1 MRNMWVRIVC
11 EPGCDV
17 INFEIKL
24 IFLMKLFSYMTKK
37 SKQKFEYLEN
47 ERALEMK

>member
-1 MRNMWVRIVC
+1 MGIAIVG

-17 INFEIKL
+17 INFGINL
-24 IFLMKLFSYMTKK
+24 IFLIKLFSYMIKK